1 LVILHAV
8 TAGVEVGKN
17 EALFR
22 AVNERIRD
30 VSGEL
35 EPSVTIEFICECS
48 RQDCVSPI
56 PLTLAEY
63 ARVRSEST
71 WFAVAPDHIWDEDA
85 EHVVSRHESHWVLE
99 KDGAAAVIAD
109 AADE

>member
-1 LVILHAV
+1 MSAS
-8 TAGVEVGKN
+8 VEVGRN

-30 VSGEL
+30 VSDDFG
-35 EPSVTIEFICECS
+35 PSVTIEFLCECS
-48 RQDCVSPI
+48 RQDCMSPI

-63 ARVRSEST
+63 ADVRSEST
-71 WFAVAPDHIWDEDA
+71 WFAVVPGHLWDEDS
-85 EHVVSRHESHWVLE
+85 EHLVSKQASYWVLE
-99 KDGAAAVIAD
+99 KDGVAAVVAD

>member
-1 LVILHAV
+1 MSASVQ
-8 TAGVEVGKN
+8 VGKN

-30 VSGEL
+30 VSDEL

-48 RQDCVSPI
+48 RHDCMSPI

-63 ARVRSEST
+63 TYVRSEST
-71 WFAVAPDHIWDEDA
+71 WFVVVPGHLWAEDS
-85 EHVVSRHESHWVLE
+85 EHLVSRHESHWVLE
-99 KDGAAAVIAD
+99 KDGPAAVVAD